1 MNSISVEPI
10 VGINVGF
17 EIHENVEAMKEGETM
32 GNITLI
38 MINLFIFRINILY

>member
-1 MNSISVEPI
+1 MNNISIQPI
-10 VGINVGF
+10 LGLNVGF

-38 MINLFIFRINILY
+38 MINLFIFKINILY

>member
-38 MINLFIFRINILY
+38 MINLFIFKINILY